1 MDASG
6 TAAKPA
12 GTEVARMDDDK
23 PSRRSFLGRLL
34 GGTLLAGFGGAI
46 ASIVV
51 YLFPPEEV
59 SSALGPQRVK
69 VGKADDILPG
79 EGKLAL
85 VDDEPVWVVHLPR
98 GFVGMSA
105 WCTHKG
111 CIVKWDDQGRLFR
124 CPCHEG
130 LFDERGN
137 VVSGL
142 PLRPLTLFRVGL
154 IQGELYVSRGEEH
167 EG

>member
-1 MDASG
+1 MG
-6 TAAKPA
+6 VEPT
-12 GTEVARMDDDK
+12 T
-23 PSRRSFLGRLL
+23 RRSFLGTLL
-34 GGTLLAGFGGAI
+34 VGTLLAGGAAIFGSI
-46 ASIVV
+46 AA
-51 YLFPPEEV
+51 YLFPREDV
-59 SSALGPQRVK
+59 SAALGPQRTK
-69 VGKADDILPG
+69 VGKADDILVG

-85 VDDEPVWVVHLPR
+85 VDEEPVWIVRLTR
-98 GFVGMSA
+98 GFVAMSA

-111 CIVKWDDQGRLFR
+111 CIVKWDERERLFR

-142 PLRPLTLFRVGL
+142 PLRSLTRFRVGL
-154 IQGELYVSRGEEH
+154 VHSDLYVSRADKR